1 MVCILVAQSCPTLWD
16 PIDYSLP
23 YILCPWGLSRQE
35 YWSGLPCPPPGI
47 LPNPGIKP
55 RSLALQADSLPTEPP
70 GKPRNTGVGSL
81 TLLQGIFPTQES
93 NWGLLHCR
101 RVLYQ
106 LSYQDHRHL
115 NSASSILDSSFQT
128 NSILRDLLLLT

>member
-1 MVCILVAQSCPTLWD
+1 MCVLSCSVMSLTLCNPLD
-16 PIDYSLP
+16 CRPSR
-23 YILCPWGLSRQE
+23 ILCPWGLSRQE

-101 RVLYQ
+101 RILYH
-106 LSYQDHRHL
+106 LSHQGRPTYITTLQ
-115 NSASSILDSSFQT
+115 SGISIRNRPKQSCPKQENL
-128 NSILRDLLLLT
+128 